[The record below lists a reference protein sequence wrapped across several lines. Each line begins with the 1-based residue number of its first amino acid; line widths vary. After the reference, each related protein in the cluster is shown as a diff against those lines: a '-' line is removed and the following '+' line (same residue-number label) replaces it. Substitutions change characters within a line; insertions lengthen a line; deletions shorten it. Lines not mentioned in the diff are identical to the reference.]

1 MVEHHDPVGQRHGLG
16 LVVGDVD
23 HGGVETVAKPRDLQ
37 AHPHSE
43 RGVEVGERLVEQKDL
58 RVADDGPPDGHA
70 LALPAGELARV
81 APEQRLDLKGRGNLG
96 HTPGNLGLRDPGQP
110 QPESDVLRRRHVGE
124 ERVGLEHHR
133 HPAPRQARRSSRRAL
148 RSGCARRSRSPAL
161 RSSAAWSTC
170 RTRRGRRGP
179 RTRRARSPDR
189 RRRRRAPSRSASKRH
204 ARQAAPSSAL
214 HRPHRHPLDEVAL
227 EEQEHHERR
236 QARDQRQ
243 RLPAPPRPPSTAPGG
258 SRSPA

>member
-1 MVEHHDPVGQRHGLG
+1 MVDHHDPVGEGHGLG

-81 APEQRLDLKGRGNLG
+81 APEQRLDLKGLGNLG

-124 ERVGLEHHR
+124 QGVGLEHHR
-133 HPAPRQARRSSRRAL
+133 HPAPR
-148 RSGCARRSRSPAL
+148 
-161 RSSAAWSTC
+161 
-170 RTRRGRRGP
+170 RGDVRHVV
-179 RTRRARSPDR
+179 
-189 RRRRRAPSRSASKRH
+189 PS
-204 ARQAAPSSAL
+204 
-214 HRPHRHPLDEVAL
+214 
-227 EEQEHHERR
+227 
-236 QARDQRQ
+236 DQD
-243 RLPAPPRPPSTAPGG
+243 APGG
-258 SRSPA
+258 RALQPRDHPQHGGLAAPRGTDKNHELAVRDLQIDAVDGDHRAEALRNAIQGKLCHRQPFTAPIVIPLMK